1 MTRILITDDEDKI
14 RSLIAKYA
22 HHEGF
27 ETDEAANGMEAVEK
41 CENNSYDLVI
51 MDIMMPRLDG
61 ISTLK
66 KIRKDGNSVPVL
78 LLTAKSMVDD
88 KVEGLDNGAD
98 DYMTKPF
105 QSKELL
111 ARIRALTR
119 RQNQI
124 TTMSVGNLTLDPNTY
139 EMSAEKT
146 IKLTNKEFKVMEVL
160 IRNTNSYLGSEKIMD
175 SIYDISSDTEIGVI
189 WVFISSLRKK
199 LDEIGSNYNIV
210 TRKGVGYRLE
220 STQKND

>member
-1 MTRILITDDEDKI
+1 MKILLVEDDLDLVKVLNKILILNGYIVDCANDGI
-14 RSLIAKYA
+14 
-22 HHEGF
+22 
-27 ETDEAANGMEAVEK
+27 EALDYLRI
-41 CENNSYDLVI
+41 NSYDLVI

-189 WVFISSLRKK
+189 WVFISTLRKK
-199 LDEIGSNYNIV
+199 LDEIGYNYNIV

>member
-1 MTRILITDDEDKI
+1 MKILLVEDDLDLVKVLNKILILNGYIVDCANDGI
-14 RSLIAKYA
+14 
-22 HHEGF
+22 
-27 ETDEAANGMEAVEK
+27 EALDYLRI
-41 CENNSYDLVI
+41 NSYDLVI

-139 EMSAEKT
+139 EMRAEKT

-160 IRNTNSYLGSEKIMD
+160 IRNTNSYLRSEKIMD

-189 WVFISSLRKK
+189 WVFISTLRKK

>member
-1 MTRILITDDEDKI
+1 MKILLVEDDLDLVKVLNKILILNGYIVDCANDGI
-14 RSLIAKYA
+14 
-22 HHEGF
+22 
-27 ETDEAANGMEAVEK
+27 EALDYLRI
-41 CENNSYDLVI
+41 NSYDLVI

-124 TTMSVGNLTLDPNTY
+124 TTMSVGNLTLNPNIY

>member
-1 MTRILITDDEDKI
+1 MKILLVEDDLDLVKVLNKILILNGYIVDCANDGI
-14 RSLIAKYA
+14 
-22 HHEGF
+22 
-27 ETDEAANGMEAVEK
+27 EALDYLRI
-41 CENNSYDLVI
+41 NSYDLVI

-119 RQNQI
+119 RQNQL
-124 TTMSVGNLTLDPNTY
+124 TTMSVGNLTLDSNTY
-139 EMSAEKT
+139 EMRAEKT

-189 WVFISSLRKK
+189 WVFISTLRKK

>member
-1 MTRILITDDEDKI
+1 MKILLVEDDLDLVKVLNKILILNGYIVDCANDGI
-14 RSLIAKYA
+14 
-22 HHEGF
+22 
-27 ETDEAANGMEAVEK
+27 EALDYLNI
-41 CENNSYDLVI
+41 NSYDLVI

-139 EMSAEKT
+139 EMRAEKK

-189 WVFISSLRKK
+189 WVFISTLRKK

>member
-1 MTRILITDDEDKI
+1 MKILLVEDDLDLVKVLNKILILNGYIVDCANDGI
-14 RSLIAKYA
+14 
-22 HHEGF
+22 
-27 ETDEAANGMEAVEK
+27 EALDYLNI
-41 CENNSYDLVI
+41 NSYDLVI

-119 RQNQI
+119 RQNQL

-139 EMSAEKT
+139 EMRAGKT

-189 WVFISSLRKK
+189 WVFISTLRKK

>member
-1 MTRILITDDEDKI
+1 MKILLVEDDLDLVKVLNKILILNGYIVDCANDGI
-14 RSLIAKYA
+14 
-22 HHEGF
+22 
-27 ETDEAANGMEAVEK
+27 EALDYLRI
-41 CENNSYDLVI
+41 NSYDLVI

-160 IRNTNSYLGSEKIMD
+160 IRNTNSYLRSEKIMD

-189 WVFISSLRKK
+189 WVFISTLRKK

>member
-1 MTRILITDDEDKI
+1 MKILLVEDDLDLVKVLNKILILNGYIVDCANDGI
-14 RSLIAKYA
+14 
-22 HHEGF
+22 
-27 ETDEAANGMEAVEK
+27 EALDYLRI
-41 CENNSYDLVI
+41 NSYDLVI

-119 RQNQI
+119 RQNQL
-124 TTMSVGNLTLDPNTY
+124 TTMSVGNLTLDSNTY
-139 EMSAEKT
+139 EMRAEKT

-160 IRNTNSYLGSEKIMD
+160 IRNTNSYLGSQKIMD

-189 WVFISSLRKK
+189 WVFISTLRKK

>member
-1 MTRILITDDEDKI
+1 MKILLVEDDLDLVKVLNKILISNGYIVDCANDGI
-14 RSLIAKYA
+14 
-22 HHEGF
+22 
-27 ETDEAANGMEAVEK
+27 EALDYLRI
-41 CENNSYDLVI
+41 NSYDLVI

-139 EMSAEKT
+139 EMSAEKA

-189 WVFISSLRKK
+189 WVFISTLRKK

>member
-1 MTRILITDDEDKI
+1 MKILLVEDDLDLVKVLNKILILNGYIVDCANDGI
-14 RSLIAKYA
+14 
-22 HHEGF
+22 
-27 ETDEAANGMEAVEK
+27 EALDYLRI
-41 CENNSYDLVI
+41 NSYDLVI

-124 TTMSVGNLTLDPNTY
+124 TTMSVGNLTLYPNTY
-139 EMSAEKT
+139 EMRAEKT

>member
-1 MTRILITDDEDKI
+1 MKLLLVEDDLDLVKVLNKILILNGYIVDCANDGI
-14 RSLIAKYA
+14 
-22 HHEGF
+22 
-27 ETDEAANGMEAVEK
+27 EALDYLNI
-41 CENNSYDLVI
+41 NSYDLVI

-66 KIRKDGNSVPVL
+66 KIRKEGNSVPVL

-124 TTMSVGNLTLDPNTY
+124 TTMGVGNLTLDPNTY
-139 EMSAEKT
+139 EMRAEKT
-146 IKLTNKEFKVMEVL
+146 IK
-160 IRNTNSYLGSEKIMD
+160 
-175 SIYDISSDTEIGVI
+175 IGRAHV
-189 WVFISSLRKK
+189 
-199 LDEIGSNYNIV
+199 
-210 TRKGVGYRLE
+210 
-220 STQKND
+220 

>member
-1 MTRILITDDEDKI
+1 MKLLLVEDDLDLVKVLNKILVLNGYIVDCANDGI
-14 RSLIAKYA
+14 
-22 HHEGF
+22 
-27 ETDEAANGMEAVEK
+27 EALDYLNI
-41 CENNSYDLVI
+41 NSYDLVI

-124 TTMSVGNLTLDPNTY
+124 TTMSVGNLTLYPNTY

-175 SIYDISSDTEIGVI
+175 SIYDISSNTEIGVI
-189 WVFISSLRKK
+189 WVFISTLRKK

>member
-1 MTRILITDDEDKI
+1 MKILLVEDDLDLVKVLNKILILNGYIVDCANDGI
-14 RSLIAKYA
+14 
-22 HHEGF
+22 
-27 ETDEAANGMEAVEK
+27 EALDYLNI
-41 CENNSYDLVI
+41 NSYDLVI

-139 EMSAEKT
+139 EMCVEKT

>member
-1 MTRILITDDEDKI
+1 MKLLLVEDDLDLVKVLNKILVLNGYIVDCANDGI
-14 RSLIAKYA
+14 
-22 HHEGF
+22 
-27 ETDEAANGMEAVEK
+27 EALDYLNI
-41 CENNSYDLVI
+41 NSYDLVI

-66 KIRKDGNSVPVL
+66 KIRKEGNSVPVL

-124 TTMSVGNLTLDPNTY
+124 TTMNVGNLTLDPNTY
-139 EMSAEKT
+139 EMCAEKT
-146 IKLTNKEFKVMEVL
+146 IKLTNKDRRASCRERV
-160 IRNTNSYLGSEKIMD
+160 
-175 SIYDISSDTEIGVI
+175 
-189 WVFISSLRKK
+189 
-199 LDEIGSNYNIV
+199 
-210 TRKGVGYRLE
+210 
-220 STQKND
+220 

>member
-1 MTRILITDDEDKI
+1 MKILLVEDDLDLVKVLNKILILNGYIVDCANDGI
-14 RSLIAKYA
+14 
-22 HHEGF
+22 
-27 ETDEAANGMEAVEK
+27 EALDYLNI
-41 CENNSYDLVI
+41 NSYDLVI

-139 EMSAEKT
+139 KMSAEKT

-189 WVFISSLRKK
+189 WVFISTLRKK

>member
-1 MTRILITDDEDKI
+1 MKILLVEDDLDLVKVLNKILILNGYIVDCANDGI
-14 RSLIAKYA
+14 
-22 HHEGF
+22 
-27 ETDEAANGMEAVEK
+27 EALDYLNI
-41 CENNSYDLVI
+41 NSYDLVI

-124 TTMSVGNLTLDPNTY
+124 TTMSVGNLTLYPNTY
-139 EMSAEKT
+139 EMRAEKT

-189 WVFISSLRKK
+189 WVFISTLRKK

>member
-1 MTRILITDDEDKI
+1 MKILLVEDDLDLVKVLNKILILNGYIVDCANDGI
-14 RSLIAKYA
+14 
-22 HHEGF
+22 
-27 ETDEAANGMEAVEK
+27 EALDYLRI
-41 CENNSYDLVI
+41 NSYDLVI

-124 TTMSVGNLTLDPNTY
+124 TTMSVGNLTLDPNIY

-189 WVFISSLRKK
+189 WVFISTLRKK

>member
-1 MTRILITDDEDKI
+1 MKILLVEDDLDLVKVLNKILILNGYIVDCANDGI
-14 RSLIAKYA
+14 
-22 HHEGF
+22 
-27 ETDEAANGMEAVEK
+27 EALDYLRI
-41 CENNSYDLVI
+41 NSYDLVI

-139 EMSAEKT
+139 EMRAEET

-189 WVFISSLRKK
+189 WVFISTLRKK

>member
-1 MTRILITDDEDKI
+1 MKILLVEDDLDLVKVLNKILILNGYIVDCANDGI
-14 RSLIAKYA
+14 
-22 HHEGF
+22 
-27 ETDEAANGMEAVEK
+27 EALDYLRI
-41 CENNSYDLVI
+41 NSYDLVI

-175 SIYDISSDTEIGVI
+175 SIYDISNDTEIGVI
-189 WVFISSLRKK
+189 WVFISTLRKK

>member
-1 MTRILITDDEDKI
+1 MKILLVEDDLDLVKVLNKILILNGYIVDCANDGI
-14 RSLIAKYA
+14 
-22 HHEGF
+22 
-27 ETDEAANGMEAVEK
+27 EALNYL
-41 CENNSYDLVI
+41 NINSYDLVI

-139 EMSAEKT
+139 EMCAKKT

-189 WVFISSLRKK
+189 WVFISTLRKK

>member
-1 MTRILITDDEDKI
+1 MKILLVEDDLDLVKVLNKILILNGYIVDCANDGI
-14 RSLIAKYA
+14 
-22 HHEGF
+22 
-27 ETDEAANGMEAVEK
+27 EALDYLRI
-41 CENNSYDLVI
+41 NSYDLVI

-139 EMSAEKT
+139 EMSAEKA

-189 WVFISSLRKK
+189 WVFISTLRKK

>member
-1 MTRILITDDEDKI
+1 MKILLVEDDLDLVKVLNKILILNGYIVDCANDGI
-14 RSLIAKYA
+14 
-22 HHEGF
+22 
-27 ETDEAANGMEAVEK
+27 EALDYLNI
-41 CENNSYDLVI
+41 NSYDLVI

-124 TTMSVGNLTLDPNTY
+124 TTMSVGNLTLDSNTY
-139 EMSAEKT
+139 EMRAEKT

-189 WVFISSLRKK
+189 WVFISTLRKK

>member
-1 MTRILITDDEDKI
+1 MKILLVEDDLDLVKVLNKILILNGYIVDCANDGI
-14 RSLIAKYA
+14 
-22 HHEGF
+22 
-27 ETDEAANGMEAVEK
+27 EALDYLNI
-41 CENNSYDLVI
+41 NSYDLVI

-124 TTMSVGNLTLDPNTY
+124 TTMSVGNLTLDQNTY
-139 EMSAEKT
+139 EMRAEKT

-189 WVFISSLRKK
+189 WVFISNLRKK

>member
-1 MTRILITDDEDKI
+1 MKILLVEDDLDLVKVLNKLLILNGYIVDCANDGIEALDYLRI
-14 RSLIAKYA
+14 
-22 HHEGF
+22 
-27 ETDEAANGMEAVEK
+27 
-41 CENNSYDLVI
+41 NSYDLVI

-139 EMSAEKT
+139 EMRAEKT

-160 IRNTNSYLGSEKIMD
+160 IRNTNCYLGSEKIMD

-189 WVFISSLRKK
+189 WVFISTLRKK

>member
-1 MTRILITDDEDKI
+1 MKILLVEDDLDLVKVLNKILILNGYIVDCANDGI
-14 RSLIAKYA
+14 
-22 HHEGF
+22 
-27 ETDEAANGMEAVEK
+27 EALDYLRI
-41 CENNSYDLVI
+41 NSYDLVI

-139 EMSAEKT
+139 EMRAEKA

-189 WVFISSLRKK
+189 WVFISTLRKK

>member
-1 MTRILITDDEDKI
+1 MKILLVEDDLDLVKVLNKILILNGYIVDCANDGI
-14 RSLIAKYA
+14 
-22 HHEGF
+22 
-27 ETDEAANGMEAVEK
+27 EALDYLRI
-41 CENNSYDLVI
+41 NSYDLVI

-124 TTMSVGNLTLDPNTY
+124 TTMSVGNFTLDPNTY

-189 WVFISSLRKK
+189 WVFISTLRKK

>member
-1 MTRILITDDEDKI
+1 MKILLVEDDLDLVKVLNKILILNGYIVDCANDGI
-14 RSLIAKYA
+14 
-22 HHEGF
+22 
-27 ETDEAANGMEAVEK
+27 EALDYLRI
-41 CENNSYDLVI
+41 NSYDLVI

-189 WVFISSLRKK
+189 WVFISTLRKK
-199 LDEIGSNYNIV
+199 LDEIGFNYNIV

>member
-1 MTRILITDDEDKI
+1 MKILLVEDDLDLVKVLNKILILNGYIVDCANDGI
-14 RSLIAKYA
+14 
-22 HHEGF
+22 
-27 ETDEAANGMEAVEK
+27 EALDYLNI
-41 CENNSYDLVI
+41 NSYDLVI

-139 EMSAEKT
+139 EMSAEKA

-189 WVFISSLRKK
+189 WVFISTLRKK

>member
-1 MTRILITDDEDKI
+1 MKILLVEDDLDLVKVLNKILILNGYIVDCANDGI
-14 RSLIAKYA
+14 
-22 HHEGF
+22 
-27 ETDEAANGMEAVEK
+27 EALDYLNI
-41 CENNSYDLVI
+41 NSYDLVI

-124 TTMSVGNLTLDPNTY
+124 TTMSVGNLTLDLNTY
-139 EMSAEKT
+139 EMRAEKT

-189 WVFISSLRKK
+189 WVFISTLRKK

>member
-1 MTRILITDDEDKI
+1 MKILLVEDDLDLVKVLNKILILNGYIVDCANDGI
-14 RSLIAKYA
+14 
-22 HHEGF
+22 
-27 ETDEAANGMEAVEK
+27 EALDYLRI
-41 CENNSYDLVI
+41 NSYDLVI

-139 EMSAEKT
+139 EMRAEKT

-175 SIYDISSDTEIGVI
+175 SIYDISSNTEIGVI
-189 WVFISSLRKK
+189 WVFISTLRKK

>member
-1 MTRILITDDEDKI
+1 MKILLVEDDLDLVKVLNKILILNGYIVDCANDGI
-14 RSLIAKYA
+14 
-22 HHEGF
+22 
-27 ETDEAANGMEAVEK
+27 EALDYLRI
-41 CENNSYDLVI
+41 NSYDLVI

-189 WVFISSLRKK
+189 WVFILTLRKK

>member
-1 MTRILITDDEDKI
+1 MKILLVEDDLDLVKVLNKILILNGYIVDCANDGI
-14 RSLIAKYA
+14 
-22 HHEGF
+22 
-27 ETDEAANGMEAVEK
+27 EALDYLNI
-41 CENNSYDLVI
+41 NSYDLVI

-139 EMSAEKT
+139 EMRAEKI

-189 WVFISSLRKK
+189 WVFISTLRKK

-210 TRKGVGYRLE
+210 TRRGVGYRLE

>member
-1 MTRILITDDEDKI
+1 MKILLVEDDLDLVKVLNKILILNGYIVDCANDGI
-14 RSLIAKYA
+14 
-22 HHEGF
+22 
-27 ETDEAANGMEAVEK
+27 EALDYLNI
-41 CENNSYDLVI
+41 NSYDLVI

-124 TTMSVGNLTLDPNTY
+124 TTMSVGNLTLDSNTY